1 MEALKDAG
9 YTTCFFLGGGNSMH
23 LLESASK
30 RFKCIPV
37 VHEVTASISAEYFN
51 QTNLNHEKAFALV
64 TAGPGMTNLVTGVG
78 GAWLDSR
85 ELLIVGGQAKS
96 SNLARNLVR
105 QIGHQ
110 EIPLQ
115 KFQRE

>member
-1 MEALKDAG
+1 M
-9 YTTCFFLGGGNSMH
+9 
-23 LLESASK
+23 
-30 RFKCIPV
+30 
-37 VHEVTASISAEYFN
+37 
-51 QTNLNHEKAFALV
+51 V

-110 EIPLQ
+110 EIDGQAILDPITKVAKRIEAPITAQ
-115 KFQRE
+115 EIYDF